1 MPLPSIARLPEPEFL
16 AQTLVL
22 EPLVLAELE
31 INLKAARASVNLEA
45 RDVYGLEAFGE
56 DA

>member
-1 MPLPSIARLPEPEFL
+1 MPLPSIARLPKPEFF
-16 AQTLVL
+16 AQNLVL

-31 INLKAARASVNLEA
+31 IDLEAARASVDLEA